1 MTTSQPVNSLLESP
15 TSPCADASPI
25 PVWVEIMTTQEVV
38 AVGLRTILENAE
50 GGLTITTHGPL
61 DAAADAEPDV
71 VLYDVIKLHQG
82 DGKELDRLLTQTAS
96 CIIAVDRT
104 LSPMLGRRAK
114 DAGVEWRITL
124 GITGDEL
131 VTVVHETVAG
141 HLDESAVAQEWDSAE
156 HLGEAAGLS
165 ARERSVLRLVV
176 SGLSNQQIA
185 DRLYLSIN
193 SVKTY
198 IRSTYR
204 KVGVSS
210 RAQAVAWGIQH
221 GFPVDSE
228 G

>member
-1 MTTSQPVNSLLESP
+1 MTTSQPVGSVLH
-15 TSPCADASPI
+15 D

-50 GGLTITTHGPL
+50 GGVTITTKGPL
-61 DAAADAEPDV
+61 AAAPDAEPDV
-71 VLYDVIKLHQG
+71 VLYDVIKLDHE
-82 DGKELDRLLTQTAS
+82 DGKDLARLVTQTAS

-104 LSPMLGRRAK
+104 LRPVLGRRAM
-114 DAGVEWRITL
+114 DAGVAWRITL

-131 VTVVHETVAG
+131 VTVVHETVEG
-141 HLDESAVAQEWDSAE
+141 HLDHSAVAQAWGCAE

-165 ARERSVLRLVV
+165 SREASVLALVV
-176 SGLSNQQIA
+176 SGLTNQQIA